1 MIVPNFSQS
10 NGNCIFSNAHV
21 TKAFSC
27 KQNLVTFC
35 VPQPCIASGNASSCT
50 KRCRTHALTK
60 ARDMMSS
67 GAVHAQL
74 AHEVKAQGQSDL
86 QKLVQELDL
95 NQIRIPQGNFLTM
108 KADLCLSWKK
118 SRELKRLNFAF
129 LERLSVAEPS
139 YCIRKGPNVSAPNQ
153 NVVNQMHTKCGCL
166 DQSINSKSDCNRLGQ
181 Y

>member
-1 MIVPNFSQS
+1 
-10 NGNCIFSNAHV
+10 
-21 TKAFSC
+21 
-27 KQNLVTFC
+27 
-35 VPQPCIASGNASSCT
+35 
-50 KRCRTHALTK
+50 
-60 ARDMMSS
+60 MMSS

-139 YCIRKGPNVSAPNQ
+139 YCMSQKV
-153 NVVNQMHTKCGCL
+153 QMSVPQTTML
-166 DQSINSKSDCNRLGQ
+166 
-181 Y
+181 